1 MDHHGEGSSYGKA
14 ANLCQSS
21 FSSQRVNIG
30 HRKQGHSPCKICFS
44 TVVILMQRGRDR
56 KTNGLTYCHAAT
68 YGEPAPKE
76 EQGKDGDDVGSNL
89 EQPAENRVFKNINI
103 ARLNLTMML
112 KCKLPGMRLPELRVR
127 P

>member
-1 MDHHGEGSSYGKA
+1 
-14 ANLCQSS
+14 
-21 FSSQRVNIG
+21 
-30 HRKQGHSPCKICFS
+30 
-44 TVVILMQRGRDR
+44 MQRGQDR

-68 YGEPAPKE
+68 YGEPAPQE
-76 EQGKDGDDVGSNL
+76 EQGKDGDDVGGNL
-89 EQPAENRVFKNINI
+89 EQPAANRLFENMYLGNI